1 MKYFIVKF
9 TLALK
14 TFSNGSVFAEAEVGF
29 RHPEWDEEL
38 VKKDFLQN
46 PRIEQ
51 VSVISYKEVSE
62 EEYWKIA
69 NEM

>member
-14 TFSNGSVFAEAEVGF
+14 IGNGSVFAEAEVGF
-29 RHPEWDEEL
+29 RHPYWDEEL
-38 VKKDFLQN
+38 AKKEALQS
-46 PRIEQ
+46 PMIEQ

-62 EEYWKIA
+62 EEYWKRA